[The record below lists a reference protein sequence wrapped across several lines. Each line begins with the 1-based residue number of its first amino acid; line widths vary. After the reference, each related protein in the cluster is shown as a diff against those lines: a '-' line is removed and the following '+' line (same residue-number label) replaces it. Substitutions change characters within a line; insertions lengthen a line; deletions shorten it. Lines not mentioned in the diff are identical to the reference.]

1 MKKAISL
8 LLCLLL
14 FLSVLAVC
22 GEAAAPTANDAA
34 QTEKAFTARP
44 SVNGKLHV
52 EGTKL
57 VDEAGHTVALH
68 GVSTHGLT
76 WFPAFINESLFKQ
89 ISTEWNL
96 NLIRLAMYSSQYC
109 GGYEEESLQ
118 LLRKGIEAAIA
129 ADLYVVVDWHILE
142 DGDPNEHA
150 QEAAAFFEQIAS
162 EYADVPNLL
171 FEICNEPNGKTDWS
185 DVLAYCDKVIPVIR
199 EQIPEAVILVGTPEY
214 DRNLGSAILRPVPYE
229 NVMTV
234 LHFYA
239 ATHGEGL
246 LEELKAA
253 VENGLPVF
261 ISECGIS
268 ESSGDGDLNFAMA
281 ARWFDYLNKN
291 SISYAVW
298 SLSDKNESSAMFRP
312 GFEPEE
318 PIHDA
323 DLTVSGR
330 WVKALLS
337 GEDPQRI
344 PYPADTLEKKWL
356 AETWSFLSSLL
367 GERGTRTMG
376 SWPVF
381 AGIGILAMLL
391 FSAAGA
397 LLSRNAKK
405 KNHSYDDLLRGEGGS
420 GKEPLTKERV
430 LAASALMLSILFTL
444 IYLCWRVRYS
454 IPKGFGFLPIAA
466 NILLLAVEILG
477 FAESLVL
484 FRSLFGMKEHPL
496 PEIAED
502 AYPDV
507 DIFIAT
513 YNEPTDLLRRTVN
526 GCVHMKYPDPKK
538 VHIWICDDNRRSEM
552 RALAE
557 EMGVGYFDRPD
568 NKGAKA
574 GNLNHALSLT
584 AAPYVVTLDA
594 DMIPRSDFLLKT
606 IPYFVDAEE
615 RNKKLPADRRMPLG
629 LLQTPQCFYDPDVFQ
644 HALYSEKRAPNE
656 QDFFYRTIEPAK
668 TSTNSVIYGGS
679 NTVIARKALEDV
691 GGFYTGSITEDFA
704 TGLLIE
710 SHGYVSLGLPEP
722 LASGQTPHTY
732 KEHIQ
737 QRTRWGRGVI
747 ATARQL
753 KIWRRKNLSLDQ
765 KISYWSSVI
774 YWYSPIKNLIYILS
788 PLMFAVFALPVFK
801 CNWLELLVFW
811 LPMYLMQDVCLK
823 LCSKRTISHKW
834 SGIYETSVMPHLLI
848 PIIKESLGISL
859 SAFKVTDKTR
869 KAEKHSADIRS
880 MQPFLI
886 LALLSV
892 IGIVRVVL
900 IMDKV
905 HVISLLILLFWL
917 VRNLYFLIL
926 SIFLVDGR
934 DDDTEPVKVQDFIP
948 VTVDVLF
955 GNTGSAAGITTQLN
969 EHSMTVFLDEG
980 VSPGIGD
987 HVHVKLDY
995 NGHRAEV
1002 NGVITGLQQ
1011 ARRSQSRTQTIEILD
1026 FGDDRY
1032 EYWEILYDRIPSL
1045 PQSLKRDF
1053 GIIPHLWQNIAH
1065 RVARTRE

>member
-1 MKKAISL
+1 MKKGISL

-14 FLSVLAVC
+14 FLYVPAAC
-22 GEAAAPTANDAA
+22 GEAAALTPADAA
-34 QTEKAFTARP
+34 QTEEAFLARP
-44 SVNGKLHV
+44 SVSGRLRA

-57 VDEAGHTVALH
+57 VDEAGQTVVLR
-68 GVSTHGLT
+68 GVSTHGIT
-76 WFPAFINESLFKQ
+76 WFPDFINESLFKRV
-89 ISTEWNL
+89 STEWNA
-96 NLIRLAMYSSQYC
+96 NLIRLAVYSSQYC
-109 GGYEEESLQ
+109 NGYDEESLR
-118 LLRKGIEAAIA
+118 LLEKGIEAARA
-129 ADLYVVVDWHILE
+129 ADMYVVVDWHILE

-150 QEAAAFFEQIAS
+150 QEAVAFFEQIAA

-171 FEICNEPNGKTDWS
+171 FEICNEPNGEADWS
-185 DVLAYCDKVIPVIR
+185 DILDYCDKVIPVIR
-199 EQIPEAVILVGTPEY
+199 KQIPEAVILVGTPEF
-214 DRNLGSAILRPVPYE
+214 DRNLGSAVLRPVPYD
-229 NVMTV
+229 NVMMV

-239 ATHGEGL
+239 ASHDAGL
-246 LEELKAA
+246 LRELKAA
-253 VENGLPVF
+253 HDSGLPVF

-281 ARWFDYLNKN
+281 ARWFDYLNRN
-291 SISYAVW
+291 NISYAVW

-312 GFEPEE
+312 GFEPTE
-318 PIHDA
+318 PIRDS
-323 DLTVSGR
+323 DLTDSGR
-330 WVKALLS
+330 WVKALIS
-337 GEDPQRI
+337 GVDPQRI
-344 PYPADTLEKKWL
+344 PYPADTLEKGRP
-356 AETWSFLSSLL
+356 AEIWTRLSSAL
-367 GERGTRTMG
+367 GERGTDTMR

-381 AGIGILAMLL
+381 AGVGVLAISL
-391 FSAAGA
+391 FAAAAG
-397 LLSRNAKK
+397 LRNRTGKR
-405 KNHSYDDLLRGEGGS
+405 KNRTYDDLLRNDDGS
-420 GKEPLTKERV
+420 GKEALTRERV
-430 LAASALMLSILFTL
+430 LAESALMLSTLCTL
-444 IYLCWRVRYS
+444 IYLCWRVCYS
-454 IPKGFGFLPIAA
+454 IPKGFGLLPIAA
-466 NILLLAVEILG
+466 NIILLTVEILG

-507 DIFIAT
+507 DVFIAT
-513 YNEPTDLLRRTVN
+513 YNEPTDLLKRTVN

-574 GNLNHALSLT
+574 GNLNHALALT
-584 AAPYVVTLDA
+584 TAPYVVTLDA

-615 RNKKLPADRRMPLG
+615 RNRKLPADKRMPLG

-753 KIWRRKNLSLDQ
+753 KIWRRKDLSLDQ

-788 PLMFAVFALPVFK
+788 PLLFAVFALPVFR
-801 CNWLELLVFW
+801 CNWLELVVFW
-811 LPMYLMQDVCLK
+811 LPMYIMQDVCLM
-823 LCSKRTISHKW
+823 LCSKRTISQKW
-834 SGIYETSVMPHLLI
+834 SGIYETSVMPPLLI

-869 KAEKHSADIRS
+869 KAGKQGADIRS

-892 IGIVRVVL
+892 IGIVRVIV
-900 IMDKV
+900 IMDRA
-905 HVISLLILLFWL
+905 HAISLLVLLFWL
-917 VRNLYFLIL
+917 VRNLYYLIL

-934 DDDTEPVKVQDFIP
+934 DDDTEPVKVKDFIP
-948 VTVDVLF
+948 VSVDVLY
-955 GNTGSAAGITTQLN
+955 GSTGSAAGMTTQLN
-969 EHSMTVFLDEG
+969 EHSMTVYLDEG

-987 HVHVKLDY
+987 HVKVKLDY
-995 NGHRAEV
+995 DGHRAEV
-1002 NGVITGLQQ
+1002 RGVVTGVRE
-1011 ARRSQSRTQTIEILD
+1011 ARRSRSRTQTIEILD
-1026 FGDDRY
+1026 FGNDRY

-1065 RVARTRE
+1065 RVARTRK